1 MSTVKIGDTFRYLD
15 ADVVVVSVGS
25 PEDAFPVRSG
35 EVGIRAASHV
45 DAVTLGWS
53 PCTNGE
59 YEAISTLDGF
69 LADAEPST
77 PTDPSG
83 GAVTSTPAPSD
94 VPSLVE
100 LDRREAGERALA
112 ALIEWRTAVDVR
124 AHIHATVALRKAADG
139 YYIAAVLS

>member
-1 MSTVKIGDTFRYLD
+1 MSVYTCPETACDFVIGAHGPLGDDEPDYFTEEID
-15 ADVVVVSVGS
+15 AH
-25 PEDAFPVRSG
+25 R
-35 EVGIRAASHV
+35 ASH
-45 DAVTLGWS
+45 A
-53 PCTNGE
+53 
-59 YEAISTLDGF
+59 
-69 LADAEPST
+69 

-94 VPSLVE
+94 DTTPSLVE

-139 YYIAAVLS
+139 YIAAVLS